1 MDYTMVPSAAIRIN
15 ATSGYAGLLS
25 RKEAS
30 GVLIAIS
37 SYEYRNHDFTLRICE
52 SDLGISST
60 PPIDHRPR
68 EADSRI
74 CIASRCD
81 VTIRGTRHIRFYH
94 IPISYSTTII
104 SYSTTI
110 YFSFSN
116 TAIIINIII
125 IIIINMDRLL
135 YNIIQYGL
143 DSST

>member
-1 MDYTMVPSAAIRIN
+1 MVPSAAIRIN

-37 SYEYRNHDFTLRICE
+37 SYEYRNHDFTLRIRE
-52 SDLGISST
+52 SELGISFT
-60 PPIDHRPR
+60 PIDRR
-68 EADSRI
+68 VSRI
-74 CIASRCD
+74 CIALQYD
-81 VTIRGTRHIRFYH
+81 VMIRGTRPFLFFYH
-94 IPISYSTTII
+94 ILYT

-125 IIIINMDRLL
+125 IIINMDRLL

>member
-37 SYEYRNHDFTLRICE
+37 PYEYRNHDFTLRICE
-52 SDLGISST
+52 SDWESRLLRRST
-60 PPIDHRPR
+60 AAYSNLHSV
-68 EADSRI
+68 AT
-74 CIASRCD
+74 RCND
-81 VTIRGTRHIRFYH
+81 KGDTAVILFHFFLPHPT
-94 IPISYSTTII
+94 

-125 IIIINMDRLL
+125 IIINMDRLL

>member
-15 ATSGYAGLLS
+15 ATSGYTGLLS

-37 SYEYRNHDFTLRICE
+37 SYEYRNHDSTPRE
-52 SDLGISST
+52 AANPNLGIPST
-60 PPIDHRPR
+60 PPTDRHILESAQRR
-68 EADSRI
+68 G
-74 CIASRCD
+74 
-81 VTIRGTRHIRFYH
+81 TMIRGTRPFFLPH
-94 IPISYSTTII
+94 PT

-125 IIIINMDRLL
+125 IIINMDRLL
-135 YNIIQYGL
+135 HNIIQYGL